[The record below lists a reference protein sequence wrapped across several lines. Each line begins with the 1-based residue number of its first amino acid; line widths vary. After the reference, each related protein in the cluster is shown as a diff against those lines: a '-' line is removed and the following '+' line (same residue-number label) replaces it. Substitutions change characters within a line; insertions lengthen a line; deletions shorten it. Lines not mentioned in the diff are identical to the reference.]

1 MSAAATMTID
11 AGTGSCRAVLFG
23 ADGDQLGI
31 GQREWTHRPE
41 PGVRGSQVFDTAM
54 NWRLVCECIR
64 DALTRA
70 NLAPDDVAAVSATS
84 MREGMVLWD
93 GAGNELWAC
102 PNVDAR
108 AGEQAAR
115 LVRSGDAQ
123 RIYERAGDWVAITAP
138 ARFLWLAEHEP
149 ETLARTEAVGML
161 ADWVIARLSGT
172 HVTDPS
178 IGSSSGMFD
187 LARRD
192 WSPDVLEI
200 CGLPA
205 GIFPPVRDPGSVAGA
220 VSEVAADQTG
230 LVAGT
235 PVVVGGADTQLGLVG
250 IGRLDSGVTIVGGT
264 FWQTTVVTDAPLI
277 DPQGRLRTLCHAVPG
292 AWMTEGIGFYSGL
305 AMRWFRDAFGEP
317 ARRAAADGG
326 DHYALLEQA
335 ASELP
340 PGAGGV
346 VALLSNVMEA
356 RRWVHAAP
364 SFLGLDLNEPQSA
377 VGACVR
383 AIEEAAAYVASAH
396 LAIIVELTGATPDE
410 VVFTG
415 GAAKGTL
422 WPQIVADVLGL
433 PLRVPAVTESTALG
447 GAVYAR
453 LGAGLDDDIG
463 AVLQR
468 IVRFDRRYEPDEQS
482 HARYGELSGT
492 WHEIYQDVLALSD
505 GRLLQPLWRAA
516 GT

>member
-1 MSAAATMTID
+1 
-11 AGTGSCRAVLFG
+11 
-23 ADGDQLGI
+23 
-31 GQREWTHRPE
+31 
-41 PGVRGSQVFDTAM
+41 
-54 NWRLVCECIR
+54 
-64 DALTRA
+64 
-70 NLAPDDVAAVSATS
+70 
-84 MREGMVLWD
+84 
-93 GAGNELWAC
+93 
-102 PNVDAR
+102 
-108 AGEQAAR
+108 
-115 LVRSGDAQ
+115 
-123 RIYERAGDWVAITAP
+123 
-138 ARFLWLAEHEP
+138 
-149 ETLARTEAVGML
+149 
-161 ADWVIARLSGT
+161 
-172 HVTDPS
+172 
-178 IGSSSGMFD
+178 
-187 LARRD
+187 
-192 WSPDVLEI
+192 
-200 CGLPA
+200 
-205 GIFPPVRDPGSVAGA
+205 
-220 VSEVAADQTG
+220 
-230 LVAGT
+230 
-235 PVVVGGADTQLGLVG
+235 
-250 IGRLDSGVTIVGGT
+250 
-264 FWQTTVVTDAPLI
+264 
-277 DPQGRLRTLCHAVPG
+277 
-292 AWMTEGIGFYSGL
+292 MTEGIGFYSGL

-317 ARRAAADGG
+317 ARRAAAAEGG
-326 DHYALLEQA
+326 DPYALLEQA

-463 AVLQR
+463 VVLQR